1 MTVNKSHSF
10 VWLRLSR
17 FITRPTGDQILKAG
31 FILTA
36 GSLFA
41 SLFNYLFTLV
51 IGRLLG
57 PTLFGEVVAI
67 FSLAAIIGVPAG
79 ALSMFMTRQ
88 SASLLAANKLSELR
102 RVINLISR
110 YSLLLG
116 LSLLAIYFL
125 FMPYLGGF
133 LGVPLLTLTI
143 FGLIIPASLLLSVGS
158 GVLLGIQDFLSFS
171 VSGLIGASSKLILAV
186 LLVWLGLAVNGV
198 IGALVLATLASYW
211 YNKFRL
217 AKKLP
222 HTAGNFPRSADQAP
236 DFKSVWPSFSLAF
249 WALLLLAL
257 IGNLDIILAKHYLPA
272 YWAGQYAGLS
282 IAGKII
288 LYGVGSFVIVM
299 FPLVSAAHS
308 AGDGGEQKHLL
319 QSLRIISLLSFVAIA
334 VFAAAPKL
342 VVMILFGPKY
352 LSIAPYLAVSGLA
365 MYFVSLATVLSNYFV
380 AIHDRRFIP
389 PLSLALI
396 AQFFLIAIYHQTI
409 ASIIWA
415 EVFSMFLAALLLSFT
430 YLYTNRQKAW
440 KAASQN

>member
-1 MTVNKSHSF
+1 MQIIRIMRMTVNKSHSF

-158 GVLLGIQDFLSFS
+158 GVLLGIQDFLSFYP
-171 VSGLIGASSKLILAV
+171 GG
-186 LLVWLGLAVNGV
+186 
-198 IGALVLATLASYW
+198 
-211 YNKFRL
+211 
-217 AKKLP
+217 
-222 HTAGNFPRSADQAP
+222 GNFLRSLMWKTSMP
-236 DFKSVWPSFSLAF
+236 LPWPPIVW
-249 WALLLLAL
+249 
-257 IGNLDIILAKHYLPA
+257 IIPA
-272 YWAGQYAGLS
+272 
-282 IAGKII
+282 
-288 LYGVGSFVIVM
+288 
-299 FPLVSAAHS
+299 
-308 AGDGGEQKHLL
+308 
-319 QSLRIISLLSFVAIA
+319 R
-334 VFAAAPKL
+334 
-342 VVMILFGPKY
+342 
-352 LSIAPYLAVSGLA
+352 
-365 MYFVSLATVLSNYFV
+365 
-380 AIHDRRFIP
+380 
-389 PLSLALI
+389 
-396 AQFFLIAIYHQTI
+396 
-409 ASIIWA
+409 
-415 EVFSMFLAALLLSFT
+415 
-430 YLYTNRQKAW
+430 
-440 KAASQN
+440 